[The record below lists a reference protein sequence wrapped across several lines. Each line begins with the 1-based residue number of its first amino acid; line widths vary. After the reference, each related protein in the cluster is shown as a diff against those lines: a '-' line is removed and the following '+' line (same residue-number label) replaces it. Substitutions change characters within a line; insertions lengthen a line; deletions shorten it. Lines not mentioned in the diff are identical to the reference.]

1 MKTKQLIVMGV
12 ALILGTG
19 ILFLAEASDNKRS
32 TRQKQPSDSIET
44 VSQKKTEKK
53 PDRDIQLRQFMRL
66 KLQASNLILEGLVTE
81 DFKKINQGATQLGKM
96 SAAEKW
102 RASNDPLYL
111 QHSSDFRRLVDK
123 LKKKAANDNLD
134 ACALIW
140 LDVTM
145 SCLECHEFVRSVLI
159 AEDGRDKQKQ
169 LSLLSPVQTSQR
181 QTR

>member
-66 KLQASNLILEGLVTE
+66 KLQASNLIMVGLATE
-81 DFKKINQGATQLGKM
+81 NVKKI
-96 SAAEKW
+96 S
-102 RASNDPLYL
+102 
-111 QHSSDFRRLVDK
+111 
-123 LKKKAANDNLD
+123 
-134 ACALIW
+134 
-140 LDVTM
+140 
-145 SCLECHEFVRSVLI
+145 
-159 AEDGRDKQKQ
+159 
-169 LSLLSPVQTSQR
+169 
-181 QTR
+181 